1 MSTELNEKL
10 NQARLLKRHFKLA
23 ETVKVLKECLQLD
36 PDCLIAAAQAGLC
49 SLLQGQITEAETF
62 FQKAFDGSGKTDLP
76 VAAYLAACMTALGK
90 ENEAENVL
98 KTIHEKQSDFSAAST
113 YLLGAEMLAEKKQ
126 YEQAVR
132 LINALSVCFPKDAL
146 FSSPLNHYRMI
157 RVLALAGLVEIA
169 APLAEA
175 LKENTPDG
183 WEGLAAEAS
192 VAMAEKKYEE
202 AYSLTIRALQS
213 GGSSYPLL
221 AAQQHWLAMNK

>member
-1 MSTELNEKL
+1 MNTELSEKL

-23 ETVKVLKECLQLD
+23 ETVKVLKECLALD

-49 SLLQGQITEAETF
+49 LLLQGQTTEAETF
-62 FQKAFDGSGKTDLP
+62 FQKAFNGSKKTDLP
-76 VAAYLAACMTALGK
+76 VGAYLSACMTALGK

-98 KTIHEKQSDFSAAST
+98 KIIHEKESDFSAAQT
-113 YLLGAEMLAEKKQ
+113 YMLSAEMLAERKQ

-132 LINALSVCFPKDAL
+132 LIDALSVRFPQDA
-146 FSSPLNHYRMI
+146 FFTSPLNHYRMI
-157 RVLALAGLVEIA
+157 RVLALAELVEIA

-175 LKENTPDG
+175 LKEKTQDS
-183 WEGLAAEAS
+183 WEGLAAASS

>member
-1 MSTELNEKL
+1 MNTELSEKL

-23 ETVKVLKECLQLD
+23 ETVKVLKECLALD

-49 SLLQGQITEAETF
+49 LLLQGQTTEAETF
-62 FQKAFDGSGKTDLP
+62 FQKAFNGSKKTDLP
-76 VAAYLAACMTALGK
+76 VGAYLSACMTALGK

-98 KTIHEKQSDFSAAST
+98 KIIHEKESDFSAAQT
-113 YLLGAEMLAEKKQ
+113 YMLSAEMLAEKKQ

-132 LINALSVCFPKDAL
+132 LIDALSVRFPQDA
-146 FSSPLNHYRMI
+146 FFTSPLNHYRMI

-175 LKENTPDG
+175 LQENTQNS
-183 WEGLAAEAS
+183 WEGLAAASS
-192 VAMAEKKYEE
+192 VAMAQKKYEE
-202 AYSLTIRALQS
+202 AYSLTIQALQS

-221 AAQQHWLAMNK
+221 AAQLHWLAMNK